1 MGFNGRNIFGAQLN
15 RNYRAG
21 AKIVD
26 NFTKGALLGGF
37 LAADYVY
44 RKSKQP
50 QSSYRPLTAKEQ
62 EELGKWELR
71 FATPFNFRKTII
83 WHTIAYVFAI
93 ASPVLGAYL
102 YCYEDWWMFF
112 SVLICGII
120 ELCLL
125 VPSSMMLDDMM
136 WHNWKFCIT
145 HKEKQKRQLKTLLC
159 FSIIVN
165 VLLVVLNSYPFFVYY
180 EGGLL
185 VTLMTLCLYFV
196 NGSCIYSNIKELID
210 VNSRVEQSINKFNP
224 SYVPSVSDDIHEITI
239 NSQSNTIHDVSEQ
252 ISSYRYL
259 CQNAQMPLIVLKAN
273 IRISNAIIDGCKFNR
288 ENLSY
293 EMLEQQLE
301 TKIEL
306 VKRDFVKRECRLAI
320 DILNLLKTNS
330 VENVIA
336 YLKSKYSTT

>member
-1 MGFNGRNIFGAQLN
+1 M
-15 RNYRAG
+15 
-21 AKIVD
+21 D
-26 NFTKGALLGGF
+26 
-37 LAADYVY
+37 
-44 RKSKQP
+44 
-50 QSSYRPLTAKEQ
+50 
-62 EELGKWELR
+62 
-71 FATPFNFRKTII
+71 
-83 WHTIAYVFAI
+83 
-93 ASPVLGAYL
+93 VL
-102 YCYEDWWMFF
+102 F
-112 SVLICGII
+112 CGII

-125 VPSSMMLDDMM
+125 VPSSMMLDDMI
-136 WHNWKFCIT
+136 WHNWRFCIT

-165 VLLVVLNSYPFFVYY
+165 ALLVVLNSYPFFVYY

-185 VTLMTLCLYFV
+185 VTLMTICLYFV
-196 NGSCIYSNIKELID
+196 NGSCIYSNIKELIG
-210 VNSRVEQSINKFNP
+210 VNSRIEQSINKFNP
-224 SYVPSVSDDIHEITI
+224 SYVPAISDDTHEITI
-239 NSQSNTIHDVSEQ
+239 NSQSDTIHDVSEQ
-252 ISSYRYL
+252 IRSYQRL

-306 VKRDFVKRECRLAI
+306 AKRDFVKRECRLAI